1 MLKLSVN
8 VLFSICCLLI
18 PHLSFAYEKN
28 DDIDEQIIELE
39 LLTDKQLVIEKL
51 NQLLNSPEIT
61 PKQYVVALNLKGRN
75 YLAEDNFDN
84 AINAFKQAQVIA
96 QSQQLL
102 QLEADAYKQLGISY
116 YYQGKLSEAILV
128 YQASLSFYQEINAP
142 IKQANLLNNLALV
155 HSSMGNYSLALKNY
169 QRARSLYQDYGDEED
184 KVDVRYNIA
193 LMHVNMRRYDIAI
206 KMLQEVM
213 SKRENMDDKNAL
225 AMVWADLGNAYKHSK
240 QYQQA
245 KKYLHDA
252 LDYFQLNNNRHHI
265 ASQLHNIAEL
275 YHQLAKP
282 DTAQI
287 YAQKGIEVSVAIG
300 HKKAYAGSL
309 NSLAKSLFSQGK
321 IEQALEQITLANQV
335 AREMGYK
342 ALLNS
347 NLALLALI
355 YATQNNTSEALTTHL
370 NFINKNNER
379 ENELFNIQLAR
390 FESEQLTQQI
400 EQLTQNEKLQQL
412 QNKQSTQQQYLIIV
426 AVIFILFIIFFIF
439 RRNIEKSLN
448 KALEVKVKQ
457 RTQELEFL
465 MEELQRANKVKS
477 RFLTNMT
484 SDIKKPLTLVIEQSE
499 LILKDNVSTKSINK
513 DVEFILGNGLHL
525 LQLIN
530 DILDLGKIEAN
541 TLELDL
547 KQQDL
552 NIILNDVFEMF
563 DKQAKIKGLAFE
575 INNSLSTPFIVNID
589 ALRLKQVLINFCTNA
604 VKFTDKGKIMLS
616 VTHLNNELKFSV
628 MDTGVGMNKVQLKQ
642 IFDSFNQGD
651 SNSNRRLGAAG
662 LGLFI
667 SEQLASIMG
676 GNISA
681 QSTLHQGSTFTFTLP
696 FNPSENES
704 K

>member
-1 MLKLSVN
+1 MLKLSLTT
-8 VLFSICCLLI
+8 LFSICYLLTS
-18 PHLSFAYEKN
+18 HLSFAYEQ
-28 DDIDEQIIELE
+28 DDSIDEQLIVLAQ
-39 LLTDKQLVIEKL
+39 LTDKHLVIEKL
-51 NQLLNSPEIT
+51 NQLLSSTEIT
-61 PKQYVVALNLKGRN
+61 PKQYVATLNLQGRS
-75 YLAEDNFDN
+75 YLAVDNFDE
-84 AINAFKQAQVIA
+84 AINVLQQAQVIA
-96 QSQQLL
+96 QSQQLP
-102 QLEADAYKQLGISY
+102 QLEANAYKLLGISY
-116 YYQGKLSEAILV
+116 YYQGKLSDAILV
-128 YQASLSFYQEINAP
+128 YQASLSFYREIDAP

-155 HSSMGNYSLALKNY
+155 YSSMGDYSLALKNY
-169 QRARSLYQDYGDEED
+169 QLAKSLYQSYGSDED
-184 KVDVRYNIA
+184 QLDVRYNIA
-193 LMHVNMRRYDIAI
+193 LIHVNMRRYGIAI
-206 KMLQEVM
+206 KMLLEVM
-213 SKRENMDDKNAL
+213 SKRETMNDEYSLAL
-225 AMVWADLGNAYKHSK
+225 VWADLGNAYKHAK
-240 QYQQA
+240 QYQLA

-252 LDYFQLNNNRHHI
+252 LDYFQLHNNRHHI
-265 ASQLHNIAEL
+265 ASQLHNVAEL
-275 YHQLAKP
+275 YHQLGKP

-287 YAQKGIEVSVAIG
+287 YAEKSIEISVAIG

-321 IEQALEQITLANQV
+321 IEQSLQKIILANQV
-335 AREMGYK
+335 ARQSGYK

-347 NLALLALI
+347 NQALLALI

-370 NFINKNNER
+370 SYINKQNER
-379 ENELFNIQLAR
+379 ENELFNMQLAR
-390 FESEQLTQQI
+390 FESEQLSQQV

-412 QNKQSTQQQYLIIV
+412 QTKQSTQQQYLVVV

-439 RRNIEKSLN
+439 RRNIEKSLK

-465 MEELQRANKVKS
+465 MQELQRANKVKS
-477 RFLTNMT
+477 RFFTNMT
-484 SDIKKPLTLVIEQSE
+484 SDIKAPLTLVIEQSE
-499 LILKDNVSTKSINK
+499 LILKQNVSTKSINK

-541 TLELDL
+541 TLELEL

-552 NIILNDVFEMF
+552 NIILNEIFEMF
-563 DKQAKIKGLAFE
+563 NKQAKIKGLTFE
-575 INNSLSTPFIVNID
+575 INNPLSSPFIVNID

-616 VTHLNNELKFSV
+616 VTQLNNELKFSV

-651 SNSNRRLGAAG
+651 SNSNRRLGATG

-696 FNPSENES
+696 ISTTKNQ
-704 K
+704 

>member
-1 MLKLSVN
+1 MLKFSLN
-8 VLFSICCLLI
+8 TLFCICCFLTAL
-18 PHLSFAYEKN
+18 HSYAYEQG
-28 DDIDEQIIELE
+28 DSIDEQLIVIAK
-39 LLTDKQLVIEKL
+39 LTDKQIVIEKL
-51 NQLLNSPEIT
+51 NQLLSSTEIT
-61 PKQYVVALNLKGRN
+61 PKQYIAILNLQGST
-75 YLAEDNFDN
+75 YLTSDNFEK
-84 AINAFKQAQVIA
+84 AISVLQQAQVIA
-96 QSQQLL
+96 QSQQLS
-102 QLEADAYKQLGISY
+102 QLEADAYKLLGITY

-128 YQASLSFYQEINAP
+128 YQASLSYYQTINAP

-155 HSSMGNYSLALKNY
+155 HSSMGDYSLALKNY
-169 QRARSLYQDYGDEED
+169 QLAKSLYQNYGSEVDQ
-184 KVDVRYNIA
+184 VDVRYNIA

-206 KMLQEVM
+206 KMLIEVM
-213 SKRENMDDKNAL
+213 SKREAMEDKESL
-225 AMVWADLGNAYKHSK
+225 AMVWADLGIAYKHSR

-252 LDYFQLNNNRHHI
+252 LNYFKLHNNRYQI
-265 ASQLHNIAEL
+265 AAQLHNVAEL
-275 YHQLAKP
+275 YHQLGKP

-287 YAQKGIEVSVAIG
+287 YAEKGIQISVDIG
-300 HKKAYAGSL
+300 HKKAYAGNL

-321 IEQALEQITLANQV
+321 IEQSLQKITLANQV
-335 AREMGYK
+335 ARETGYK

-355 YATQNNTSEALTTHL
+355 YATQNNTSEALLSHL
-370 NFINKNNER
+370 SYVNKQYES
-379 ENELFNIQLAR
+379 ENELFNRQLAR

-400 EQLTQNEKLQQL
+400 EQLTQNKKLQQL
-412 QNKQSTQQQYLIIV
+412 QNKQSTQQQYLVIV
-426 AVIFILFIIFFIF
+426 AVIFLLFIIFYIF

-465 MEELQRANKVKS
+465 MQELQRSNKVKS

-499 LILKDNVSTKSINK
+499 LILKENVSTKSINK

-541 TLELDL
+541 TLELEL

-552 NIILNDVFEMF
+552 NVIINEVFEMF
-563 DKQAKIKGLAFE
+563 NKQAKNKGLTFE
-575 INNSLSTPFIVNID
+575 INNPLPTPFIVNID
-589 ALRLKQVLINFCTNA
+589 GLRLKQILINFCTNA
-604 VKFTDKGKIMLS
+604 LKFTDKGKIMLS
-616 VTHLNNELKFSV
+616 ITQLNNELKFSV

-642 IFDSFNQGD
+642 IFDSFNQRD
-651 SNSNRRLGAAG
+651 SNTNRRLGSTG

-681 QSTLHQGSTFTFTLP
+681 QSTLNQGSTFTFTLP
-696 FNPSENES
+696 VNDER
-704 K
+704 